1 MKKGFTLLELIIVIL
16 ILGILATLAITQYSK
31 MLEKARGAEAKM
43 VLGSIRLQQAAYRA
57 QYYTCANNA
66 NADKIGIGT
75 AGYDIPGT
83 SAAACRG
90 SHYFWYGF
98 PTVSATGITAIATRC
113 TSGGK
118 APTAPA
124 YTMTLQSDF
133 STNLDTII
141 TTVY

>member
-31 MLEKARGAEAKM
+31 MLEKSRGAEARM

-57 QYYTCANNA
+57 QYFTCAA
-66 NADKIGIGT
+66 NAMADRIGIGG

-83 SAAACRG
+83 SAAQCAG
-90 SHYFWYGF
+90 SHYFWYGM
-98 PTVSATGITAIATRC
+98 PTVSASGVTAVATRC
-113 TSGGK
+113 SNGK
-118 APTAPA
+118 APSAPA
-124 YTMTLQSDF
+124 YSMTLQSDF
-133 STNLDTII
+133 STNLDTWT